1 MFGGK
6 RSAPVVLLVML
17 LLQDAH
23 RCFAQLPLPSGVA
36 FLGIGYNIIE
46 GNPEGGDMATG
57 GVDPGLLVSRSIFVM
72 TYEEGKI
79 TSDEKYMIPD
89 EVKYVLRDSSYTS
102 SSATTFHSTSSYAEK
117 LSSQVDVGGGYSNLF
132 ASVEFAASS
141 RYQEIEARTDSQ
153 GYIYYA
159 NQTVSNMGNA
169 RYMTELAGPDKYTL
183 NNGFVSTVCRL
194 PTAYAEDDYM
204 TFLDTWGTHVVTEV
218 DLGTRE
224 GNNYEEQRTEFVSYA
239 SSNVGSSVSSG
250 GSYLGFSSS
259 LSVDM
264 DTFNAGM
271 QSGSSFGSL
280 FSSYRVGSASLNEPI
295 SLTLVDM
302 HELFRDDY
310 WTRMQDYIASEHCT
324 ASWDRAAAAENV
336 LTAMKGYAEWKKIQ
350 DSMNKNVMI
359 PLTWPDGK
367 YGLAKPTDGC
377 PNTEFTWNEGWRYQ
391 DTEDSDSSNAWSD
404 PIHMI
409 RLSASY
415 LTLNFCIKTVSNVDE
430 RSKWTWQPGSY
441 CIFKYGDKCPPA
453 FTEGWIYWDDEDSSN
468 QNSFGGAVPDG
479 VYDRNTRYNF
489 CCRSDGVTDRSIF
502 LPTDDNF
509 YLFSQFENCQQVD
522 GMTVTKE
529 WIYWDTDDYDT
540 EDSMSSVH
548 PHPGVS
554 SNGRNINLNFC
565 YYQKQ
570 AGKGSTEFSCTRPE
584 SGGDC
589 GKGHAGILL
598 NGNE

>member
-6 RSAPVVLLVML
+6 KSTPVILLVIL

-23 RCFAQLPLPSGVA
+23 KCSAQRPIPSGVT

-57 GVDPGLLVSRSIFVM
+57 GVDPGLLVSRSVFVM
-72 TYEEGKI
+72 TYDEGKI
-79 TSDEKYMIPD
+79 TNDGKYQIPD
-89 EVKYVLRDSSYTS
+89 EVNYVLRDAAYTS
-102 SSATTFHSTSSYAEK
+102 SSATTFHGTSSYAEK

-141 RYQEIEARTDSQ
+141 RYQQIEARTDSE

-169 RYMTELAGPDKYTL
+169 RYLTELAGPDKYTL
-183 NNGFVSTVCRL
+183 NNGFVSTACSL

-224 GNNYEEQRTEFVSYA
+224 GSNYEEHRTDFVSYA
-239 SSNVGSSVSSG
+239 STNVGGSVSSG
-250 GSYLGFSSS
+250 GSYMGFSSS

-280 FSSYRVGSASLNEPI
+280 YSSYRVGSASLNEPI
-295 SLTLVDM
+295 SLILVDM
-302 HELFRDDY
+302 HEIFGEDY
-310 WTRMQDYIASEHCT
+310 WTRMQDYIDSEHCT

-336 LTAMKGYAEWKKIQ
+336 LTAMKGYAEWKEIQ
-350 DSMNKNVMI
+350 DSKNPNVMI
-359 PLTWPDGK
+359 PLTWPDGM
-367 YGLAKPTDGC
+367 YGLTQPDDGC
-377 PNTEFTWNEGWRYQ
+377 PNTEFTWNEGSRYQ
-391 DTEDSDSSNAWSD
+391 DTEDKDGENGWSD
-404 PIHMI
+404 PIHM
-409 RLSASY
+409 SGHYASNMQM
-415 LTLNFCIKTVSNVDE
+415 NFCIKTVSNVDE

-441 CIFKYGDKCPPA
+441 CIFKYGDSCPAA
-453 FTEGWIYWDDEDSSN
+453 FTEGWIYWDDEDKDNKNSN
-468 QNSFGGAVPDG
+468 SGTLPSGQFGA
-479 VYDRNTRYNF
+479 NTRYDF
-489 CCRSDGVTDRSIF
+489 CCRSDGVTDRGIF

-522 GMTVTKE
+522 GMTVSKE
-529 WIYWDTDDYDT
+529 WFYWDTEDKSNDDD
-540 EDSMSSVH
+540 MSSVH
-548 PHPGVS
+548 PYQGVY
-554 SNGRNINLNFC
+554 SNGKNVNLNFC
-565 YYQKQ
+565 YYQK
-570 AGKGSTEFSCTRPE
+570 E
-584 SGGDC
+584 
-589 GKGHAGILL
+589 
-598 NGNE
+598 